1 MRGKPYDKAPVPL
14 GKCLCVTKPQGE
26 RLWPVNL
33 YTKINLPS
41 IVSLFSKTYLTLGGQ
56 VPRRYASGYAS
67 LGWLAGL
74 AWLPSDLKH
83 SFVVKRN

>member
-1 MRGKPYDKAPVPL
+1 MASA
-14 GKCLCVTKPQGE
+14 
-26 RLWPVNL
+26 VNL

-41 IVSLFSKTYLTLGGQ
+41 ILSLFSKTYLTLGGQ

-74 AWLPSDLKH
+74 AWLPSGLKH
-83 SFVVKRN
+83 GFVVKRNKTER